1 MRTDEHSIGVPTGE
15 QPLAD
20 RTDAQLVAAL
30 VAGDQAA
37 LGELY
42 DRHAAVL
49 YRAALLRV
57 GDRQLAEEILQD
69 TYLALWNR
77 AELFDERQGS
87 LAAWLSTIARN
98 RAIDRLRGLGRR
110 PPQVPFSALL
120 PEGERHGDQELPV
133 HRLVDHD
140 PSADDPA
147 GMIDGAWLRAE
158 VERALAG
165 MPDVE
170 RDVIRLA
177 YYEELSQ
184 SEIAARLDWPLGT
197 VKTRTRRALARLR
210 HSLNGIRADGEAG
223 EAR

>member
-1 MRTDEHSIGVPTGE
+1 MRTERPPRGVTTGDDHY
-15 QPLAD
+15 AG

-30 VAGDQAA
+30 AQGDQSA
-37 LGELY
+37 LAELY

-69 TYLALWNR
+69 TFVALWKR
-77 AELFDERQGS
+77 ADLFDERQGS
-87 LAAWLSTIARN
+87 MAAWLSTIARN
-98 RAIDRLRGLGRR
+98 RAIDRLRGQGRR
-110 PPQVPFSALL
+110 PVALPFSALATDA
-120 PEGERHGDQELPV
+120 ERPSDEEPPL
-133 HRLVDHD
+133 HRLRDRD

-147 GMIDGAWLRAE
+147 ATVDGAWLRAE

-165 MPDVE
+165 MPAVE
-170 RDVIRLA
+170 SEVIRLA

-184 SEIAARLDWPLGT
+184 SEIAIRLDWPLGT

-210 HSLNGIRADGEAG
+210 DTLADVRRERDGG
-223 EAR
+223 